1 MPRLRKHFQIGW
13 INVVVI
19 KSSPTRAATSLHR
32 RRLFRCRS
40 PLYLPSRRPTGERR
54 LRVSATDDRNPA
66 TSSSHIAD
74 TAASTVD
81 PVEDRVR
88 AELLAEGI
96 ELDQLLNPARVV
108 KLERQR
114 DECREQLAR
123 LNGDVSSST
132 SAAAAKLQQKMHKL
146 DVELER
152 EKRLVMQRG
161 LKRVFLVQGVASAA
175 AGGWLALNA
184 TFPLYL
190 RALGFWMV
198 WLLTIPSLRARK
210 PRNAEKRALNAAFLI
225 APLCNLLLPAVWKDP
240 TGLWAAQVLLLLAC
254 YTYYGAWGTEADA
267 LPKKAAAAAAPP
279 QRGGIRLPKVLRWLD
294 WGSWR

>member
-1 MPRLRKHFQIGW
+1 M
-13 INVVVI
+13 
-19 KSSPTRAATSLHR
+19 
-32 RRLFRCRS
+32 
-40 PLYLPSRRPTGERR
+40 
-54 LRVSATDDRNPA
+54 
-66 TSSSHIAD
+66 
-74 TAASTVD
+74 
-81 PVEDRVR
+81 R
-88 AELLAEGI
+88 AELLAKGI

-114 DECREQLAR
+114 DECREQLAQ

-132 SAAAAKLQQKMHKL
+132 TAAAAKLQQKMHKL
-146 DVELER
+146 DVELAR
-152 EKRLVMQRG
+152 EKRLVMLRG
-161 LKRVFLVQGVASAA
+161 LKQVFLVQGVASAA

-198 WLLTIPSLRARK
+198 WLFTIPSLRARK
-210 PRNAEKRALNAAFLI
+210 PRNAEKSALNAAFLI

-267 LPKKAAAAAAPP
+267 SPKKAAAPP
-279 QRGGIRLPKVLRWLD
+279 QPGGIRLPKALRWLD